1 MNPLNRKMFRQPGMS
16 RQPMGI
22 LASSPELANV
32 VRRRTRQPVQMAHG
46 GYHPPGDPM
55 GRLSTSR
62 RSVPGSVRIP
72 LIDLLPKSG
81 FARPALDDFLASSGA
96 ARASAPGVVIP
107 SGGLGSLSSPP
118 VMSAR
123 GSGRSRPAGATNVTS
138 VDMPR
143 SGMGSIASRPV
154 MSVRGTGSSVD
165 ASPLIDQGIAAAK
178 SAVSGDYMR
187 PLTDAIVR
195 GVRSDIDALPEAK
208 GPASPPPALVAGQ
221 RGNLAMG
228 MIDDPS
234 LAPPPPP
241 EKPPSDAELAAAQAE
256 GMSRRG
262 DFPDRPSGDLPK
274 AAAETNKPAAE
285 DAETALVT
293 DPADLIPK
301 LSQAQDDPKNK
312 TAKQKADATDSI
324 LNIKN
329 LKERKALLKNLLG
342 EEKAKDIRTD
352 AGYNLMMT
360 GLLIAAGQSEDAM
373 TNIAKGLAGGLQ
385 GFGTA
390 VGEEAQAQRKLDRD
404 LSMLAYSELSDEQKT
419 ARAAEIRARELAE
432 ERDFRRE
439 LKDMPSDTLKIVNS
453 IAETE
458 GVTLGEAAML
468 YKKAGRTVKGMTDTE
483 LLTNSLQRIIA
494 GQGTAEDRARLLAS
508 SAGQSAI
515 KDAGSIEDAAK
526 ELLGDTST
534 AQQQTTSGG
543 FKLKQ

>member
-107 SGGLGSLSSPP
+107 SGGLGSLTSPP

-123 GSGRSRPAGATNVTS
+123 GSGPSRPAGATNVTS

-154 MSVRGTGSSVD
+154 MSVRGTGNSVD